1 MTTKKEGTGEKVH
14 KKVIIRGKIIILK
27 GNPMTRKIHQDR
39 ESGIN
44 LTGVIP
50 MIGRDKSVMIKDD
63 RGITIM
69 TNRLLE
75 V

>member
-1 MTTKKEGTGEKVH
+1 MTADKKGTNEKVH
-14 KKVIIRGKIIILK
+14 EMVIIRGKILIE
-27 GNPMTRKIHQDR
+27 NPVTRKIHQDQ

-63 RGITIM
+63 REITIM

>member
-1 MTTKKEGTGEKVH
+1 MTTKKEGTNEKVH
-14 KKVIIRGKIIILK
+14 KMVIIRGKILIE
-27 GNPMTRKIHQDR
+27 NPVTGKIHQDK

-50 MIGRDKSVMIKDD
+50 MIERDKSVMIKDD
-63 RGITIM
+63 REITIM